1 MNNECMYFAVCLVS
15 ETMYWS
21 DKSGL
26 TDDIEITAY
35 GLLAL
40 MKFDDFHSAA
50 KVVTWLT
57 SNRNAVGTFYTTQVI
72 QYNING
78 RDVQSKTVVNNVK
91 SSLWAP

>member
-15 ETMYWS
+15 ETMHWS

-40 MKFDDFHSAA
+40 MKFDDFTSAA

-57 SNRNAVGTFYTTQVI
+57 SNRNAAGTLYTTQVI

-78 RDVQSKTVVNNVK
+78 IDVQSKHAVNNVE
-91 SSLWAP
+91 SSLWAQ